1 MKICTTNSEE
11 RRIGIRKLVVVAFW
25 ILAWQIFAS
34 FVGNDLLLPGPLVT
48 CAAMFELAGTG
59 KFYINIGWTF
69 LRCVC
74 AMILSFAAGAVSAAA
89 SYRFCAVRSL
99 LSLPVGFFKAVPVM
113 AVIIYVILI
122 ASADWVAIIV
132 CFLMCFPIAY
142 TNILSGLDSMG
153 KEFKELA
160 YVYELSLK
168 DRVRYIYRPGIMPQ
182 INSAARLIAGLSWKA
197 VVAAEVLAIPKYSIG
212 YEMMNA
218 KYYLQT
224 PVLFSYIFTIII
236 LSIAVERCVTLF
248 LNKNGTKGY
257 SGSKL
262 SKNLQGMQK
271 KGNDCKKPNHKLPEV
286 RLQGVEKSFNGKA
299 VLSELDTVFEAGK
312 VTVIEGPSGIGK
324 TTLGRIIAGL
334 ETADRGEVI
343 ADGKFKLSY
352 LFQEDRLLPWLNG
365 YDNLALGLLRDKKND
380 KNSVS
385 NRISSKNDIM
395 EMAENL
401 EISQA
406 LYKMPAELS
415 GGMKHR
421 VALGR
426 TFLAD
431 SNIVILDEPF
441 RGLDDELTERIMR
454 RIWDDSVKDKT
465 VIVITHKPEIFS
477 RYNKLKI

>member
-1 MKICTTNSEE
+1 
-11 RRIGIRKLVVVAFW
+11 
-25 ILAWQIFAS
+25 
-34 FVGNDLLLPGPLVT
+34 
-48 CAAMFELAGTG
+48 
-59 KFYINIGWTF
+59 
-69 LRCVC
+69 
-74 AMILSFAAGAVSAAA
+74 
-89 SYRFCAVRSL
+89 
-99 LSLPVGFFKAVPVM
+99 M

-352 LFQEDRLLPWLNG
+352 LFQEDRLLPWLNV